1 MRMPTLSDSSRSGN
15 IEEDSDATRLAH
27 INDPETR
34 LKTRGLLD
42 LAARISNG
50 IYIYLALWLIIAGV
64 TGLLRDLPLF
74 SWACAAWLALVAV
87 FRHLLARRIAGLATK
102 RLVFAYA
109 TLRASVLANGI
120 SWGLLTA
127 SSIIWPKLEPIRIAL
142 IIVALGLCSAGSMA
156 MAIDSFLRYWFPV
169 VVIIPVSIAAASQPN
184 DGNLLLACLIAI
196 YTIYIMTTTGIVHR
210 DYWRAARA
218 TAALEHAS
226 QTDALTQVS
235 NRMSF
240 DQEYQREWRRARR
253 SNEGLGILMI
263 DLDHFKSI
271 NDTYGHPAG
280 DAVLKNT
287 AAAIRK
293 TLLRAGDSVARYGGE
308 EFVVLL
314 PHTNLE
320 GTQAVAKRILSN
332 VASQRILI
340 DPGTELN
347 ITCSIGSAWAH
358 PENPAPS
365 EELLKQAD
373 TALYRAKAGGRNQVC
388 HANVPG
394 NSA

>member
-1 MRMPTLSDSSRSGN
+1 MHTPMSTPRTTPNSDTAPPVPP
-15 IEEDSDATRLAH
+15 EEDGCAANHAH
-27 INDPETR
+27 DPEIR

-42 LAARISNG
+42 LAARVSNG
-50 IYIYLALWLIIAGV
+50 IYIYLALWLIITGV

-74 SWACAAWLALVAV
+74 TGTCAAWLALIAV
-87 FRHLLARRIAGLATK
+87 LRHFLARRIATWANTHLT
-102 RLVFAYA
+102 FAYYA
-109 TLRASVLANGI
+109 FRASVLANGI

-127 SSIIWPKLEPIRIAL
+127 VSILWPKLEPIRIAM

-218 TAALEHAS
+218 TAELERAS

-235 NRMSF
+235 NRLCF
-240 DQEYQREWRRARR
+240 DKEYQREWRRARR

-280 DAVLKNT
+280 DAVLKST
-287 AAAIRK
+287 AATIRK

-314 PHTNLE
+314 PHTNPE
-320 GTQAVAKRILSN
+320 GTRAVAKRILNN
-332 VASQRILI
+332 VSAQRIAI
-340 DPGTELN
+340 NDTTELN
-347 ITCSIGSAWAH
+347 VTCSIGFSWAH
-358 PENPAPS
+358 PENPAPPDD
-365 EELLKQAD
+365 LLKQAD
-373 TALYRAKAGGRNQVC
+373 DALYRAKAAGRNRTC
-388 HANVPG
+388 
-394 NSA
+394 SADY